1 MTLVG
6 RKSSLAPAT
15 NTESYFF
22 RGQRRDDVETA
33 TKTQLVAGIRA
44 RRVVKTPVPVLIPP
58 PGPMGGEGRTV
69 TPPVTTLYVV
79 SGYVDPDYDE

>member
-1 MTLVG
+1 MSLTG
-6 RKSSLAPAT
+6 RKSSLAPPAT
-15 NTESYFF
+15 TDSYFT

-44 RRVVKTPVPVLIPP
+44 RRVIKTPVPVLIPP
-58 PGPMGGEGRTV
+58 PGPTGGSRPTV

-79 SGYVDPDYDE
+79 SGYVDPDYVE